1 MEKRVFALACLVLTF
16 ALCAWSQRAPSRSR
30 SSSSAAPSRS
40 AAPSAPAVRSGG
52 GSSSGYVSYGGSGYS
67 RSRPGG
73 FGPSR
78 SRQFQ
83 PTRLTGR
90 VTLPGGGVSP
100 EPAQIQAVCPGQI
113 YPLTYCGLNGR
124 FSVSLRDLSL
134 LGFASG
140 WGGFSSFTR
149 GGYGGCGVRAFLP
162 GYFSRTVS
170 LRSWFRNGTLQMG
183 DNFLRRIPNIEG
195 HTVSITTLAAPKEAK
210 RAYKKG
216 LDHYRNKRYE
226 KAEEQFEI
234 AVDEY
239 PDYAAAWAFLGETRL
254 ALGYES
260 GVREAFERA
269 LEIDP
274 KYLKPHRFLIE
285 REIEDEDWERA
296 AELAK
301 SAIRLNPFDN
311 SIRYYLGFSQYKSGD
326 LDEAFVSARAGLSN
340 RPGDLAQPQINRLLG
355 LILAKQGKYE
365 PAADRYRRVLAAWP
379 SSDIAPVL
387 RQQLSEWRASGLI
400 ARSQVEGQLAQTLL
414 FLSPD
419 EP

>member
-1 MEKRVFALACLVLTF
+1 MKKRFLALACLLLSF

-30 SSSSAAPSRS
+30 SSSSAAPSRA

-52 GSSSGYVSYGGSGYS
+52 GSSSGYVSSGGSGYS
-67 RSRPGG
+67 RSRFGT

-83 PTRLTGR
+83 PARLTGR
-90 VTLPGGGVSP
+90 ITLPGGGASP
-100 EPAQIQAVCPGQI
+100 EPAQIQAVCPGRI

-124 FSVSLRDLSL
+124 FSVPLQDLSFL
-134 LGFASG
+134 RFSLGFGS
-140 WGGFSSFTR
+140 FSSLIR
-149 GGYGGCGVRAFLP
+149 GSYGGCGVRAYLP
-162 GYFSRTVS
+162 GYSSRTVS
-170 LRSWFRNGTLQMG
+170 LRSWLRSGTLKTG

-195 HTVSITTLAAPKEAK
+195 YTVSITTLAAPKEAK
-210 RAYKKG
+210 KAYKKG

-226 KAEEQFEI
+226 KAEEQFAR

-301 SAIRLNPFDN
+301 SAIRLNPLDN
-311 SIRYYLGFSQYKSGD
+311 SIRYYLSFSQYKSGN
-326 LDEAFVSARAGLSN
+326 LEAAFASARSGLSN
-340 RPGDLAQPQINRLLG
+340 RPGDPAQPQIHRLLG

-365 PAADRYRRVLAAWP
+365 QAAVRYHRVLAAWP
-379 SSDIAPVL
+379 SSDIAPGL
-387 RQQLSEWRASGLI
+387 RKQLSQWRASGLI
-400 ARSQVEGQLAQTLL
+400 ARSPVEGPLAQTLL
-414 FLSPD
+414 LLSPD